1 MNEWKK
7 RTLTNKK
14 MYYAIKSFLSQVTV
28 VLLDE
33 EKTPLTFYTIRT
45 EDINLGDSYVAQIT
59 EKMPEAKAFF
69 ADIGNGRTVYLTS
82 KQALEIG
89 QRINVVIHKEPRL
102 GKIAEAKRKGNVLP
116 PKTPIGLLQKGDFL
130 AGVIDAQNYQQLDW
144 QEEYDE
150 VAEDA
155 LNMYVQFSDGAR
167 LVFETTHAFHC
178 IDVDSHS
185 CPLPHQIINEQ
196 ASVIIGKEIIKRN
209 LSGNILID
217 FIGQKRKSDV
227 GNLKNIMSRELCKS
241 PVPYQIMGVSPMGNV
256 ELRRQRLRTSLADSA
271 RQPTTKAYKLFE
283 EIVKQPVGISSV
295 HVSLSLYACLTT
307 LMQKTWELVEAKV
320 GEKVVLVAD
329 TQVSDFKIEYK
340 R

>member
-1 MNEWKK
+1 
-7 RTLTNKK
+7 
-14 MYYAIKSFLSQVTV
+14 MYYAIKPFLSQVTV
-28 VLLDE
+28 ALLDE
-33 EKTPLTFYTIRT
+33 DKVPFTFYSIRS

-59 EKMPEAKAFF
+59 EKMPESKAFF
-69 ADIGNGRTVYLTS
+69 ADIGNGRSVYLTS

-89 QRINVVIHKEPRL
+89 QRINVIIHKEPRL
-102 GKIAEAKRKGNVLP
+102 GKIAEGKRKGNVLP
-116 PKTPIGLLQKGDFL
+116 PKTPLGLLQKGDFL
-130 AGVIDAQNYQQLDW
+130 AGIVEPQNYQQTEWL
-144 QEEYDE
+144 EEYDE
-150 VAEDA
+150 VAEEA
-155 LNMYVQFSDGAR
+155 LDIFVPISNGSRIV
-167 LVFETTHAFHC
+167 VETTHAFHC

-185 CPLPHQIINEQ
+185 CPLPHQEINEQ
-196 ASVIIGKEIIKRN
+196 AAIIIAKEIIKRN

-256 ELRRQRLRTSLADSA
+256 ELRRNRLRTSLADSA
-271 RQPTTKAYKLFE
+271 RQPTTKAYQLFE
-283 EIVKQPVGISSV
+283 EMLNQPVGISKV

-307 LMQKTWELVEAKV
+307 LMQKTWSTVEAKV

-340 R
+340 